1 MFGSKVY
8 TVSMPSS
15 ILQQLKFTHRHPLP
29 RVSSISAFY
38 RNPEAYIDNSGCDLI
53 ELRSSEDLAQRLIS
67 SVQIQP
73 EDNEGNG
80 LAS

>member
-1 MFGSKVY
+1 M
-8 TVSMPSS
+8 
-15 ILQQLKFTHRHPLP
+15 LQQSKSTHRYPLP
-29 RVSSISAFY
+29 RVSSISTFY